1 MKSTERLPKPPK
13 QSQLQ
18 SHDESPKSDST
29 IVGDNIV
36 SDESQS
42 QASTEHQPDPAPI
55 SNETIS
61 ARPVEPQQPT
71 RPNNQELEQKPKIR
85 LQQSNERHSNYKES
99 PPDHFQHIKFLDCD
113 KPVNRILFECWH
125 CKQGII
131 SEYSG
136 EPAIGEFK
144 GRPSVILVKVKC
156 PACEQTAIRLS
167 AKKVI
172 STTAI
177 PSPWGL

>member
-1 MKSTERLPKPPK
+1 MKSTQRLPKPPK
-13 QSQLQ
+13 QSNDQ
-18 SHDESPKSDST
+18 SPSDDSSVVDNESL
-29 IVGDNIV
+29 
-36 SDESQS
+36 S

-55 SNETIS
+55 NNETIS
-61 ARPVEPQQPT
+61 PRPVEAQQPT
-71 RPNNQELEQKPKIR
+71 RPNNQELEQKPKIK
-85 LQQSNERHSNYKES
+85 LQQSNERRYEHTES

-113 KPVNRILFECWH
+113 KSVNRVLFECWH

-156 PACEQTAIRLS
+156 PTCEQTAIRLS